1 MLLILLVLTSLLTY
15 LVRLLHRKMIKLH
28 ILCTVWN
35 FRLFVSQHL
44 DLSLIYSMISR
55 LFSQLY
61 SCWSINRF
69 LSFILSTTNIII
81 IQWHKEE
88 ERMSKSNRI
97 IIISQ
102 GVDILTFHLIV
113 YIKMSIVTNKID
125 KWREKERWKTDF
137 YPSIKTNI
145 QYVYNTAKWINCM
158 NIIRFLYFKMKR
170 FASINFYW
178 SLSFFFPLCWKVSLY
193 ESYFS

>member
-1 MLLILLVLTSLLTY
+1 MVLSS
-15 LVRLLHRKMIKLH
+15 
-28 ILCTVWN
+28 
-35 FRLFVSQHL
+35 FFVSQHL
-44 DLSLIYSMISR
+44 RSSLIYIYSMISR

-69 LSFILSTTNIII
+69 LSFTLSTMMMMMTII
-81 IQWHKEE
+81 IQWHEE
-88 ERMSKSNRI
+88 ERRWSKSNRII

-102 GVDILTFHLIV
+102 GVDIVTFHLVV
-113 YIKMSIVTNKID
+113 YNKMSIVTNKID